1 MATFMERLQ
10 RQGRFSEGTA
20 PSYLRTHPVTTERIA
35 EAQARA
41 YGKQYRQIPDS
52 TDFHMVRALLRSY
65 QGTPK
70 EAVDYFDTALKER
83 KYNIEM
89 AARYGLVASLLR
101 AENYARAKAELV
113 TLEKTAP
120 SHPMID
126 AMAGH
131 VYMEAGELDRAI
143 ARFESALAKYPNKLQ
158 LIYDYPEVL
167 LKAGRT
173 RDAAA
178 FLERE
183 LALLPNN
190 GPLHRIAARTYAE
203 LGKKTQQYLHQGE
216 FYAWQGDLKGAVHQ
230 LELAT
235 KASDADFYQSSVVET
250 RLRAL
255 RRELAEQQALAKNG

>member
-1 MATFMERLQ
+1 M
-10 RQGRFSEGTA
+10 
-20 PSYLRTHPVTTERIA
+20 
-35 EAQARA
+35 
-41 YGKQYRQIPDS
+41 
-52 TDFHMVRALLRSY
+52 DFQLVRALLRSY

-70 EAVDYFDTALKER
+70 DAVDYFTAALAEH
-83 KYNIEM
+83 KYNYEA

-101 AENYARAKAELV
+101 AQNYPRAKAELA
-113 TLEKTAP
+113 TLEKSAP
-120 SHPMID
+120 PHPMFD

-131 VYMEAGELDRAI
+131 VYMEAGDLDQAI
-143 ARFESALAKYPNKLQ
+143 ARFESALARYPNKMQ

-167 LKAGRT
+167 LKAGRA

-183 LALLPNN
+183 LALFPTN

-216 FYAWQGDLKGAVHQ
+216 FYAWQGDLKGAINQ
-230 LELAT
+230 LELAS
-235 KASDADFYQSSVVET
+235 KAADADFYQSSVVET

-255 RRELAEQQALAKNG
+255 RRDLAEQQALAKNG